1 MKIGTTLRTQIE
13 SDYAELNDIF
23 ATVQD
28 SQKRALNIRTGGYG
42 ENFATHR
49 RGTWTH

>member
-1 MKIGTTLRTQIE
+1 VTNNITV
-13 SDYAELNDIF
+13 
-23 ATVQD
+23 TVQEP
-28 SQKRALNIRTGGYG
+28 QNRAVNIRVGGYG